1 MFEVTKIK
9 VIAKNKKAL
18 HDYFI
23 INKIEAGVE
32 LKGTEVKSVR
42 LGNINIKDAWCS
54 FKNGEIF
61 ANNVHISSYEKGNI
75 FNQDPKRER
84 KLLIHRKEISKLYG
98 QYKQNGYSIVVL
110 SVYFEKKWIKFEI
123 ALCKGKKMYDKRA
136 TKAKKASER
145 KIQRAMKDYF
155 KQ

>member
-1 MFEVTKIK
+1 MIKIK
-9 VIAKNKKAL
+9 IIAK
-18 HDYFI
+18 I
-23 INKIEAGVE
+23 
-32 LKGTEVKSVR
+32 LKRS
-42 LGNINIKDAWCS
+42 AS
-54 FKNGEIF
+54 S

-136 TKAKKASER
+136 TKAKKDSER